1 MNEFFRILKIEK
13 LPVQQNK
20 VYRSQKEAINCPK
33 GEVVLVQ
40 DQDTGVVYN
49 SEFVPELM
57 IYDENYQN
65 EQGCSVFFKE
75 HLSIVASIIKKHLG
89 SGRAVEVGCGKGHF
103 LEYLRSL
110 GCEVVGVDPAY
121 EGEAEYIKKTA
132 FSCELGLS
140 GDLVILRHVLE
151 HISDPYVFLET
162 IAEANG
168 RSGLIYI
175 EVPCLDWIA
184 QNQAWF
190 DVFYEHVNYFRL
202 DNFKNLFGKI
212 IDSGH
217 LFGAQYI
224 YVVAELSS
232 LRKLKNGA
240 GAAFELGSDFMAGV
254 DRVVQI
260 LAENPAKQVVV
271 WGGASKGVILAH
283 HVRQKSDRFFS
294 FAIDINPAKQDGF
307 FPGTGL
313 PVLSP
318 EEGLSRMND
327 EDIILVMNSNYL
339 SEIKSIAG
347 SRFRYCI
354 ADKI

>member
-1 MNEFFRILKIEK
+1 MNKACPILNIKK
-13 LPVQQNK
+13 LPAQQNK
-20 VYRSQKEAINCPK
+20 VYRSRDDAINCPK
-33 GEVVLVQ
+33 GNVLLVQ
-40 DQDTGVVYN
+40 DPDTGLVYN
-49 SEFVPELM
+49 AEFIPEL
-57 IYDENYQN
+57 IVYDESHQN
-65 EQGCSVFFKE
+65 EQGCSLFFKE
-75 HLSIVASIIKKHLG
+75 HLSAVSLIVKKHLKDG
-89 SGRAVEVGCGKGHF
+89 GAVEVGCGKGTF

-151 HISDPYVFLET
+151 HISDPYAFLDSV
-162 IAEANG
+162 AEANG

-202 DNFKNLFGKI
+202 DNFNNLFGEI

-240 GAAFELGSDFMAGV
+240 GAAFELGYDFMAGV

-318 EEGLSRMND
+318 KEGLSRMND